1 MFNDQLHMKLQC
13 CVEYFQ
19 KVFQLQ
25 ITKHIL
31 KSISITFVNY
41 FGHVAQNPKYF

>member
-1 MFNDQLHMKLQC
+1 MKIVASGPGLP
-13 CVEYFQ
+13 YFQ

-25 ITKHIL
+25 ITKYIF

-41 FGHVAQNPKYF
+41 FRQVAQNTKYF